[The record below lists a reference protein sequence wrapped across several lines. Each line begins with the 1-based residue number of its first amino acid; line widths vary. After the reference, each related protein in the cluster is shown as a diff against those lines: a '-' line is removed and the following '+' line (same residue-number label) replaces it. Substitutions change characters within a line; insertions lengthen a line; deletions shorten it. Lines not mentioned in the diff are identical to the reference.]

1 MRFFSIRPLMFTK
14 KTPMPIC
21 LRDLTPEDT
30 DEAALVFFAA
40 VHRGTADVYSAAQR
54 VAWAGVAPAPEAWK
68 KRFDS
73 ISGVVAE
80 KDNRM
85 AGFMTIDGEGLIDLA
100 FVHPDYMKKGVG
112 RALYTVIENRAIA
125 SGVCLL
131 TTLAS
136 DKAKPFFERM
146 GWSVETPNAVVKGG
160 VTLQNYKMFKALPH
174 CPA

>member
-1 MRFFSIRPLMFTK
+1 
-14 KTPMPIC
+14 
-21 LRDLTPEDT
+21 
-30 DEAALVFFAA
+30 
-40 VHRGTADVYSAAQR
+40 
-54 VAWAGVAPAPEAWK
+54 
-68 KRFDS
+68 
-73 ISGVVAE
+73 
-80 KDNRM
+80 M

-136 DKAKPFFERM
+136 EKAKPFFERM

-160 VTLQNYKMFKALPH
+160 VTLQNYKMFKALPYS
-174 CPA
+174 PA